1 MHTAAGLHDWP
12 RIWLFPAVI
21 AALISVLFLFSF
33 RNVVVAYERPG
44 VDATFIPHL
53 DALLIRT

>member
-1 MHTAAGLHDWP
+1 MLIGFQIAGLVTDMHTAAGLHDWP

-44 VDATFIPHL
+44 V
-53 DALLIRT
+53 